1 MRISV
6 RGWGRDAGETV
17 LVNHHLS
24 HAQEPGDRRLSREQ
38 LYKKIIDPENRT
50 RTKVRISTSA
60 ELRLGGTYLL
70 RLELS
75 RKEIAQLFF
84 ETHSGAMVR
93 MIKSFVEDENKEDRA
108 QEIERHRRL
117 TEKLKEDAVDEA

>member
-6 RGWGRDAGETV
+6 RGWGRDVGETT
-17 LVNHHLS
+17 LVDTPLHS
-24 HAQEPGDRRLSREQ
+24 AEEPGDRLSRDH
-38 LYKKIIDPENRT
+38 LYKSVVDAENRK

-60 ELRLGGTYLL
+60 EMRLGGTYLL

-84 ETHSGAMVR
+84 ETHTGAMVR
-93 MIKSFVEDENKEDRA
+93 MIRSFIDDENKEDRA
-108 QEIERHRRL
+108 EELERHRRL
-117 TEKLKEDAVDEA
+117 LERLKENAVDGA